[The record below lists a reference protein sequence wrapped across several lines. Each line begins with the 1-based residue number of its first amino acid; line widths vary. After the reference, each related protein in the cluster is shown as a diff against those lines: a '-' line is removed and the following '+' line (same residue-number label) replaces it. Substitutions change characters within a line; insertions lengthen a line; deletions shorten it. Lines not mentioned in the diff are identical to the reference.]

1 MDAISANDA
10 RPDGH
15 SAPKAGKPAVSTIQF
30 VGFRLAEVDYA
41 FEIRRIQEIIL
52 LRPITRV
59 PQLPDWIEGLI
70 NLRGSVIPVVSL
82 RRRFALPERPNDD
95 ETRIIVLNVG
105 TRTVGVVVDGV
116 SRVMKIQP
124 DQIQPPPVTIDA
136 IERAALQ
143 GVARME
149 DRLIVI
155 LDVDKLLNSENWAA
169 VDLPSSSS

>member
-1 MDAISANDA
+1 MEALSETGSRPGGSNPEKSAKL
-10 RPDGH
+10 G
-15 SAPKAGKPAVSTIQF
+15 VSTIQF
-30 VGFRLAEVDYA
+30 VGFRLADVDYA

-59 PQLPDWIEGLI
+59 PQLPAWIDGLI
-70 NLRGSVIPVVSL
+70 NLRGSVIPVVNL

-105 TRTVGVVVDGV
+105 SKTVGVVVDGV

-124 DQIQPPPVTIDA
+124 DQIQAPPVTIDA

-143 GVARME
+143 GVARLE

-155 LDVDKLLNSENWAA
+155 LDVDKLLNSENWALA
-169 VDLPSSSS
+169 DTPVSAT

>member
-1 MDAISANDA
+1 MDAINSAEA
-10 RPDGH
+10 RTESP
-15 SAPKAGKPAVSTIQF
+15 STVKAGKPAVTTIQF

-52 LRPITRV
+52 PPPITRV
-59 PQLPDWIEGLI
+59 PQLPDWIVGLI

-82 RRRFALPERPNDD
+82 RQRFALPERSNDD

-105 TRTVGVVVDGV
+105 SRTVGVVVDGV

-124 DQIQPPPVTIDA
+124 DQIQSPPVTIDA

-143 GVARME
+143 GVARLE

-155 LDVDKLLNSENWAA
+155 LDVDKLLNSEIWAIA
-169 VDLPSSSS
+169 DLPSTST

>member
-1 MDAISANDA
+1 MESLTESGSRPGGSNSEKTA
-10 RPDGH
+10 RMGV
-15 SAPKAGKPAVSTIQF
+15 ATIQF
-30 VGFRLAEVDYA
+30 VGFRLADVDYA

-59 PQLPDWIEGLI
+59 PQLPAWIDGLI

-105 TRTVGVVVDGV
+105 TKTVGVVVDGV

-143 GVARME
+143 GVARLD

-155 LDVDKLLNSENWAA
+155 LDVDKLLSSEKWTLS
-169 VDLPSSSS
+169 DSSASAS

>member
-1 MDAISANDA
+1 MEALSETGS
-10 RPDGH
+10 RPGG
-15 SAPKAGKPAVSTIQF
+15 SNAEKAAKLGVSTIQF

-59 PQLPDWIEGLI
+59 PQLPAWIDGLI
-70 NLRGSVIPVVSL
+70 NLRGSVIPVVNL

-105 TRTVGVVVDGV
+105 PKTVGVVVDGV

-124 DQIQPPPVTIDA
+124 DQIQAPPVTIDA

-143 GVARME
+143 GVARLE

-155 LDVDKLLNSENWAA
+155 LDVDKLLNSENWALA
-169 VDLPSSSS
+169 DPPVSAT

>member
-1 MDAISANDA
+1 M
-10 RPDGH
+10 
-15 SAPKAGKPAVSTIQF
+15 
-30 VGFRLAEVDYA
+30 
-41 FEIRRIQEIIL
+41 
-52 LRPITRV
+52 
-59 PQLPDWIEGLI
+59 
-70 NLRGSVIPVVSL
+70 VSL

-105 TRTVGVVVDGV
+105 SRTVGVVVDGV